1 MRSMSTLRSPRAL
14 LAALLVLLGLPAIA
28 SAHGDAA
35 SHYLET
41 SSLYPSFAKQPSQA
55 VELQLLGLLDAA
67 KASGYPLKV
76 ALVADSSDVID
87 MPEMLGKPQAYAE
100 FLERQ
105 LEGVRVA
112 VDAPILVIAPSGVGI
127 AGPHADGVLEGL
139 GAPTGATGDELAALA
154 QTAVRQVAAAG
165 GHALPA
171 NVPPAKVPVIA
182 PTSAPGSGYDLGGLA
197 PIAVFAAVFGSAV
210 ALYEGRTRLA
220 RRRRGR
226 MTPTGEAI

>member
-1 MRSMSTLRSPRAL
+1 MRLMSIQRSPRVL
-14 LAALLVLLGLPAIA
+14 LAALLALLTAPAIA
-28 SAHGDAA
+28 FAHGDAA

-41 SSLYPSFAKQPSQA
+41 GSLYPSFAKQPSQA

-76 ALVADSSDVID
+76 ALVADESDVID
-87 MPEMLGKPQAYAE
+87 MPEMLGRPQAYAE
-100 FLERQ
+100 YVAEQ

-112 VDAPILVIAPSGVGI
+112 VDAPIVVISPSGVGI
-127 AGPHADGVLEGL
+127 AGPHASDATDGL
-139 GAPTGATGDELAALA
+139 GIPAGATGDQLAALA
-154 QTAVRQVAAAG
+154 LTAVRQVAAAG

-171 NVPPAKVPVIA
+171 TVPPATVPVVA

-197 PIAVFAAVFGSAV
+197 PIAVFAAIFGSAV
-210 ALYEGRTRLA
+210 ALFEGRTRLA